1 MTTINTIEDLIRVL
15 DENPLWVDAL
25 RVRLLTRELIE
36 LPETFAKFAE
46 VVNQRLTK
54 LETGVEGLKV
64 DVAGLRDD
72 VGGLKVDV
80 AGLRDDVGHLKGWS
94 LESQIHSRI
103 VPLISQA
110 LDVRRAEIMRSPVQ
124 EMRSELRDTVEDSA
138 DSQLISAEQER
149 RVIVTD
155 FVLKA
160 RRRGTASPL
169 WVAVEVSSKIR
180 SEDIVRALET
190 AHILATMFGEDSAP
204 VVAGYSIDP
213 QDQQLADESGVVVLE
228 VSEDWG

>member
-1 MTTINTIEDLIRVL
+1 MTMINTIEDLIRVL
-15 DENPLWVDAL
+15 DENPQWVDAL
-25 RVRLLTRELIE
+25 RIRLLTRELIE

-46 VVNQRLTK
+46 VVNQRLTR
-54 LETGVEGLKV
+54 LET
-64 DVAGLRDD
+64 
-72 VGGLKVDV
+72 DV
-80 AGLRDDVGHLKGWS
+80 AGLRDDVGHLKGWA
-94 LESQIHSRI
+94 LESRMHPKI

-124 EMRSELRDTVEDSA
+124 EMRPELRATVEDSA
-138 DSQLISAEQER
+138 DSQLISVEQER
-149 RVIVTD
+149 RVIATD
-155 FVLKA
+155 FVMTV
-160 RRRGTASPL
+160 RRRGTSSPV

-180 SEDIVRALET
+180 SEDVSRALET
-190 AHILATMFGEDSAP
+190 AHILATMFGEESVA

>member
-15 DENPLWVDAL
+15 DENPQWVDAL

-54 LETGVEGLKV
+54 LETGVEGL
-64 DVAGLRDD
+64 
-72 VGGLKVDV
+72 
-80 AGLRDDVGHLKGWS
+80 RDDVGHLKGWA
-94 LESQIHSRI
+94 LESQMHSRI

-180 SEDIVRALET
+180 SEDIARALET
-190 AHILATMFGEDSAP
+190 AHILTTMFGEDSAP

>member
-15 DENPLWVDAL
+15 DENPQWVDAL

-46 VVNQRLTK
+46 VVNQRLTR
-54 LETGVEGLKV
+54 LET
-64 DVAGLRDD
+64 DVAE
-72 VGGLKVDV
+72 LKVDV

-124 EMRSELRDTVEDSA
+124 ELRPELRDTVEDGV
-138 DSQLISAEQER
+138 DSQLISTEQQR

-155 FVLKA
+155 CVLKA
-160 RRRGTASPL
+160 RRRGTSSPV
-169 WVAVEVSSKIR
+169 WVGVEVSSKIR
-180 SEDIVRALET
+180 PDDISRALET
-190 AHILATMFGEDSAP
+190 AHILTTVFGEESVA
-204 VVAGYSIDP
+204 VVIGYSIDP
-213 QDQQLADESGVVVLE
+213 QDQQLADDSGVVVLE

>member
-15 DENPLWVDAL
+15 DENPQWVDAL

-54 LETGVEGLKV
+54 LEV
-64 DVAGLRDD
+64 DVA
-72 VGGLKVDV
+72 GLKVDV

-94 LESQIHSRI
+94 LESQMHSRI

-138 DSQLISAEQER
+138 DSQLISAEQQR

-160 RRRGTASPL
+160 RRRGTSESRLGWRGGVEQDPL
-169 WVAVEVSSKIR
+169 RGHFPGVGDRAYPG
-180 SEDIVRALET
+180 DHVR
-190 AHILATMFGEDSAP
+190 G
-204 VVAGYSIDP
+204 
-213 QDQQLADESGVVVLE
+213 GVGGGGGGLLH
-228 VSEDWG
+228 